1 MILSYEQLRMI
12 VVGCI
17 SALLAIVTP
26 TRGFILALVLMCG
39 WNIWC
44 GMRADGVVIRTCKNF
59 DKKKFRG
66 ALCEL
71 LLYLAIILILRSVMW
86 LCGDGSESMYA
97 VKTLA
102 YIFMYVYLQ
111 HSFRNLTIAYPK
123 NMAIWMIY
131 LAIRLE
137 FVKMMPS
144 YLRPLLDQYDRHVKQ
159 QEEQTNES
167 K

>member
-66 ALCEL
+66 ALWEL

-159 QEEQTNES
+159 REEQTNES

>member
-66 ALCEL
+66 ALREL
-71 LLYLAIILILRSVMW
+71 LLYLAIILILR
-86 LCGDGSESMYA
+86 
-97 VKTLA
+97 
-102 YIFMYVYLQ
+102 
-111 HSFRNLTIAYPK
+111 
-123 NMAIWMIY
+123 
-131 LAIRLE
+131 
-137 FVKMMPS
+137 
-144 YLRPLLDQYDRHVKQ
+144 
-159 QEEQTNES
+159 
-167 K
+167 